1 MARLH
6 IYPHS
11 EPQQDAVMVADV
23 KALKLLANAM
33 LKVAQ
38 TPQGYQR
45 VKLHTSDGHE
55 YTIMIVADV
64 SQHEWQ
70 TVAPAYVGAKVPNLT
85 ALNDYQQMRNE
96 LSAINSMNQ

>member
-6 IYPHS
+6 LYPHA
-11 EPQQDAVMVADV
+11 EPQQDAVIIADV
-23 KALKLLANAM
+23 HGLRALANAL

-55 YTIMIVADV
+55 YTVMIVSDI
-64 SQHEWQ
+64 SEQEWQ
-70 TVAPAYVGAKVPNLT
+70 TVTPAYTGT
-85 ALNDYQQMRNE
+85 ALPKLAVLEDYQQLRDE
-96 LSAINSMNQ
+96 LLKNKVN

>member
-6 IYPHS
+6 IHPHS
-11 EPQQDAVMVADV
+11 EPQQDALIVADSS
-23 KALKLLANAM
+23 ALRTLAAAM

-55 YTIMIVADV
+55 YTVMIVSDV
-64 SQHEWQ
+64 TEEEWQ
-70 TVAPAYVGAKVPNLT
+70 TVAPAYSGS
-85 ALNDYQQMRNE
+85 ALPKLAALEDYRLIRDE
-96 LSAINSMNQ
+96 LLQNKTV